1 MPTKPNAKAKPEKS
15 QFQHL
20 LDSFLVEVDIP
31 ESLHTSFPNIKIQQR
46 FIPGICRF
54 APPNKISKFST
65 FNTRANLIKWQPLEK
80 GRNSKFGMGTIQYNN
95 GTIEEKR
102 VFVKTIHLLDPF
114 TFVKGEYGTP
124 NENENWMPNLDES
137 YEERQKKLN
146 SMYNQAYIDATA
158 QAVLSRL
165 KEENI
170 TQHSLLSYGMV
181 VGTHKSYWYDITN
194 DFESLRA
201 RSWFWDAV
209 GEEGKCLKFLTET
222 GEMVDSK
229 LEESLRQKPDEMYDS
244 EEDYCSEEDGSE
256 EDGSEEDGS
265 EEDGSEED
273 GSEDSNATSAKSAFS
288 NNVED
293 NLESSDEISACDLDD
308 LPAVAEADLPT
319 TSTCESATDDVIAE
333 ADVDS
338 IASTDSSKIL
348 QITRNSNNTRSTSN
362 NIFENN
368 IGVRVQIE
376 CKNMPVLLLFQEAAD
391 GTMEELLEEEESVL
405 NSLLSPGS
413 SSDEHNIGFSMSD
426 SIENMTM
433 LLKAEKDERWSAWL
447 LQIIAG
453 LSQLQALLSFCH
465 NDLHTNNIVWTKTPI
480 EYLYYKRSNG
490 DYYKVPTYGKLFH
503 LIDYG
508 RATFS
513 IGDRMFISDDF
524 FDGNDAYGQYNYG
537 ACFTPDRPVLY
548 PNMSFDLCRLAVS
561 LIDSLY
567 DTTPSVNTK
576 GPQTILNVEGR
587 WKKYETSSN
596 LYNLIWKWLIDDKGK
611 NVLRSEDGEDR
622 FPGFD
627 LYIHIAKNVHKA
639 VPKEQWN
646 TAAFSRFKTPH
657 AHPAAIKVYN

>member
-1 MPTKPNAKAKPEKS
+1 MPTKPNTKAKPEKS

-20 LDSFLVEVDIP
+20 LDSFLVESDIP
-31 ESLHTSFPNIKIQQR
+31 ESLHASFPNIKIQQR

-54 APPNKISKFST
+54 APPSKISKFST
-65 FNTRANLIKWQPLEK
+65 FNTRANLIKWVPLEK
-80 GRNSKFGMGTIQYNN
+80 GKNTKFGMGTIQYNN
-95 GTIEEKR
+95 GTIEEKK

-114 TFVKGEYGTP
+114 TFVKGDYGSYKDGD
-124 NENENWMPNLDES
+124 EWMPTLEES

-165 KEENI
+165 KEENM
-170 TQHSLLSYGMV
+170 TPHALLSYGMV

-201 RSWFWDAV
+201 RSWFWDAI
-209 GEEGKCLKFLTET
+209 GDDGKCLKFSNND
-222 GEMVDSK
+222 GGIVDSK
-229 LEESLRQKPDEMYDS
+229 LEDMLRQKPEELYDS
-244 EEDYCSEEDGSE
+244 EEDYCTDSEEDMSSEEESEEEAESEEDMGSE
-256 EDGSEEDGS
+256 EAD
-265 EEDGSEED
+265 
-273 GSEDSNATSAKSAFS
+273 EDSSENTSEQEKSIT
-288 NNVED
+288 EEID
-293 NLESSDEISACDLDD
+293 DQISACDLDD
-308 LPAVAEADLPT
+308 LPVTAEADLPA
-319 TSTCESATDDVIAE
+319 SAAATACLPAE
-333 ADVDS
+333 ADVAS
-338 IASTDSSKIL
+338 IASADSVNIL
-348 QITRNSNNTRSTSN
+348 NITRISNNTQTTSH
-362 NIFENN
+362 NILENH

-413 SSDEHNIGFSMSD
+413 GDEGKTGFSMSD
-426 SIENMTM
+426 SIENMSM

-453 LSQLQALLSFCH
+453 LSQLQALISFCH

-480 EYLYYKRSNG
+480 EYLYYKRTNG

-524 FDGNDAYGQYNYG
+524 FDGNDAFGQYNYG

-561 LIDSLY
+561 LLDSLY
-567 DTTPSVNTK
+567 DSTPTVNSK
-576 GPQTILNVEGR
+576 GQQHILNVEGR
-587 WKKYETSSN
+587 WKKYETSSD
-596 LYNLIWKWLIDDKGK
+596 LYNTIWKWLIDNKGK
-611 NVLRSEDGEDR
+611 NVLRTEDGEDR

-627 LYIHIAKNVHKA
+627 LYVHIAKNVHKA

-646 TAAFSRFKTPH
+646 ARPFNKFKTSHP
-657 AHPAAIKVYN
+657 HPAALKVYN

>member
-1 MPTKPNAKAKPEKS
+1 MPSKQTKAKAKPEKS

-31 ESLHTSFPNIKIQQR
+31 ESLHQSFPNIKIQQR

-65 FNTRANLIKWQPLEK
+65 FNTRASLIKWKQSEDQL
-80 GRNSKFGMGTIQYNN
+80 NSKFGMGTIQYNN
-95 GTIEEKR
+95 GTIEEKK

-114 TFVKGEYGTP
+114 NFVKGDYGDVSIDSDK
-124 NENENWMPNLDES
+124 WMPNLEES

-170 TQHSLLSYGMV
+170 TPHALLSYGMV
-181 VGTHKSYWYDITN
+181 VGTHTSYWYDITN

-201 RSWFWDAV
+201 RSWFWDAI
-209 GEEGKCLKFLTET
+209 GDEGKCLKFINTNNT
-222 GEMVDSK
+222 PIDPK
-229 LEESLRQKPDEMYDS
+229 LEESLRAKPEEFYDS
-244 EEDYCSEEDGSE
+244 EEEYCSEEEDCSEEDCSEEDGSSE
-256 EDGSEEDGS
+256 EAGSEEADS
-265 EEDGSEED
+265 EASSNKEEDS
-273 GSEDSNATSAKSAFS
+273 TS
-288 NNVED
+288 V
-293 NLESSDEISACDLDD
+293 ISASSLPACND
-308 LPAVAEADLPT
+308 LPVTDSPIEMDAASIA
-319 TSTCESATDDVIAE
+319 SAESATV
-333 ADVDS
+333 
-338 IASTDSSKIL
+338 L
-348 QITRNSNNTRSTSN
+348 QITRDSNNTRTTSN
-362 NIFENN
+362 NILENN

-413 SSDEHNIGFSMSD
+413 VSGEMNNSFSMSD
-426 SIENMTM
+426 SIENMSA
-433 LLKAEKDERWSAWL
+433 LLKAEKDERWAAWI
-447 LQIIAG
+447 LQIIAA
-453 LSQLQALLSFCH
+453 LSQLQALISFCH

-480 EYLYYKRSNG
+480 EYLYYQRSNG
-490 DYYKVPTYGKLFH
+490 EYYKVPTYGKLFH

-513 IGDRMFISDDF
+513 IGDRMFMSDDF
-524 FDGNDAYGQYNYG
+524 FDGNDAFGQYNYG
-537 ACFTPDRPVLY
+537 ACFVPDRPVLY

-561 LIDSLY
+561 IIDSLY
-567 DTTPSVNTK
+567 DSTPNISSK
-576 GPQTILNVEGR
+576 GKERILNVEGR
-587 WKKYETSSN
+587 WKKYETTSE
-596 LYNLIWKWLIDDKGK
+596 LYNTIWRWLIDNKGK
-611 NVLRSEDGEDR
+611 NVLRTEDGDDR

-639 VPKEQWN
+639 VPKEQW
-646 TAAFSRFKTPH
+646 AMPAFIKFRTPH
-657 AHPAAIKVYN
+657 PHPAALKVYN

>member
-1 MPTKPNAKAKPEKS
+1 MPSKQSKTNAKPEKS

-20 LDSFLVEVDIP
+20 LDSFLVESDIP
-31 ESLHTSFPNIKIQQR
+31 ESLHQSFPNIKIQQR

-65 FNTRANLIKWQPLEK
+65 FNTRATLVKWKPLENTEPA
-80 GRNSKFGMGTIQYNN
+80 GKFGMGTIQYNN
-95 GTIEEKR
+95 GTIEEKK

-114 TFVKGEYGTP
+114 SFVKGEYGTADGT
-124 NENENWMPNLDES
+124 ENWMPNLEDS

-170 TQHSLLSYGMV
+170 TPHSLLSYGMV
-181 VGTHKSYWYDITN
+181 VGTHSSYLYDITN

-201 RSWFWDAV
+201 RSWFWDAI
-209 GEEGKCLKFLTET
+209 GEEGGCLKFINND
-222 GEMVDSK
+222 GGVVDAA
-229 LEESLRQKPDEMYDS
+229 LEESLRHKP
-244 EEDYCSEEDGSE
+244 EELYESDDDYCSDEDDESADESAEESADESAE
-256 EDGSEEDGS
+256 ESVSDND
-265 EEDGSEED
+265 
-273 GSEDSNATSAKSAFS
+273 TS
-288 NNVED
+288 D
-293 NLESSDEISACDLDD
+293 QISACDLDD
-308 LPAVAEADLPT
+308 LPAGADLQVDADAEA
-319 TSTCESATDDVIAE
+319 A
-333 ADVDS
+333 S
-338 IASTDSSKIL
+338 IASAESANVL
-348 QITRNSNNTRSTSN
+348 QITRDSNNTRSTSK
-362 NIFENN
+362 NILENN
-368 IGVRVQIE
+368 IGIRVQIV

-413 SSDEHNIGFSMSD
+413 AVSDSAPSFQMSD
-426 SIENMTM
+426 SIENMSA
-433 LLKAEKDERWSAWL
+433 LLKVEKDERWSAWL
-447 LQIIAG
+447 LQIVAA
-453 LSQLQALLSFCH
+453 LSQLQALISFCH

-480 EYLYYKRSNG
+480 EYLYYQRSNG

-561 LIDSLY
+561 IIDSLY
-567 DTTPSVNTK
+567 DSTPDVTSK
-576 GPQTILNVEGR
+576 GREHILNTEGR
-587 WKKYETSSN
+587 WKKYETSSE
-596 LYNLIWKWLIDDKGK
+596 LYNTIWQWLIDNKER
-611 NVLRSEDGEDR
+611 NVLRTEDGEDR

-639 VPKEQWN
+639 IPKEQW
-646 TAAFSRFKTPH
+646 TARPFMKFKTPH
-657 AHPAAIKVYN
+657 LHPAALKVYN